1 MKKEEALERIVSDMT
16 KRNLKKKKIISNYD
30 YISWLEKFT
39 LSHDSFADDSWL
51 YNPSEISKED
61 LKNVR
66 MLDIFFGAL
75 SEYCHKYYI
84 NIDCDEEYEEERINL
99 KYNGVGYVLGLVVGQ
114 GSYVY
119 VLRKHLED
127 NEIDF
132 EDILKDTVPDDFEDK
147 KALLQQFEQIV
158 SEMKGMDVPLSAMLK
173 IFNEQIQ

>member
-1 MKKEEALERIVSDMT
+1 MKKAEALERIVSDMT

-84 NIDCDEEYEEERINL
+84 NIDEEYEEERINL
-99 KYNGVGYVLGLVVGQ
+99 KYNCVGYVLGLVVCQ

-158 SEMKGMDVPLSAMLK
+158 AEMRGMDVPLSAMLK